1 MYALEISVALL
12 DVKTR
17 VFTPVTRDS
26 GLATHVI
33 QWWRKHLTPSYCDFV
48 GVNLSEITFNSEK
61 NKIVITYDLNDP
73 GIYFGKPPTK
83 EEMLS
88 EINHMLAIP
97 DDDEEDPIYI
107 DGKEFLNR
115 REF

>member
-1 MYALEISVALL
+1 MYTLEISVALL

-17 VFTPVTRDS
+17 VFTPVTRDNE
-26 GLATHVI
+26 LAAHVI
-33 QWWRKHLTPSYCDFV
+33 QWWRKHLTPSYCDFA
-48 GVNLSEITFNSEK
+48 GVILSDITFNPES
-61 NKIVITYDLNDP
+61 NKIVI
-73 GIYFGKPPTK
+73 IYELIPLIFEDWEVQNL
-83 EEMLS
+83 EERLDD
-88 EINHMLAIP
+88 INHKLAIP